1 MLMTNAGLGSLTL
14 AVLRRDLLAAARRGS
29 EWSNPLV
36 FFVMVCALFPLGIG
50 PQPQRLAELAPGIL
64 WVVALLSALLATDSL
79 FRSDYD
85 DATLEQMLLSH
96 QSLYPQVIAKM
107 LTHWLLTGLPLSLL
121 SPLLGVLLYL
131 PSSGMWALMLSLLLG
146 TAVLSFIG
154 GIGAALTVGL
164 RKGGL
169 LLSLITLP
177 LYIPV
182 LIFGSS
188 AVKSAVTGEVYTP
201 QLAML
206 GVFFLM
212 ALALAPL
219 AVCGALRISVD
230 Q

>member
-1 MLMTNAGLGSLTL
+1 MSESGLAHLVV
-14 AVLRRDLLAAARRGS
+14 AVLRRDVMASLRRGS

-50 PQPQRLAELAPGIL
+50 PQPDRLAELAPGIL
-64 WVVALLSALLATDSL
+64 WVVALLASLLATDSL
-79 FRSDYD
+79 FRGDFD

-96 QSLYPQVIAKM
+96 QPLYPQVLAKT
-107 LTHWLLTGLPLSLL
+107 LAHWLMTGLPLSIL
-121 SPLLGVLLYL
+121 SPVLGVLLQL
-131 PSSGMWALMLSLLLG
+131 PTTGMLALMASLLLG
-146 TAVLSFIG
+146 TTVLSFIG
-154 GIGAALTVGL
+154 AIGAALTVGL

-169 LLSLITLP
+169 LLSLIVLP

-188 AVKSAVTGEVYTP
+188 AVKSAVEGGECFP

-206 GVFFLM
+206 GVFYLV
-212 ALALAPL
+212 ALALSPL
-219 AVCGALRISVD
+219 AICGALRISVD

>member
-1 MLMTNAGLGSLTL
+1 MASAGVSSLVV
-14 AVLRRDLLAAARRGS
+14 AVLRRDLSAAARRGS

-36 FFVMVCALFPLGIG
+36 FFIMVCALFPLGIG
-50 PQPQRLAELAPGIL
+50 PQPERLAELAPGIL
-64 WVVALLSALLATDSL
+64 WVVALLASLLASDSV
-79 FRSDYD
+79 FRGDYD

-96 QSLYPQVIAKM
+96 QPLYPQVIAK
-107 LTHWLLTGLPLSLL
+107 TIAHWLLSGLPLSLL
-121 SPLLGVLLYL
+121 SPLLGVLLHL
-131 PSSGMWALMLSLLLG
+131 PMAGMGALMASLALG
-146 TAVLSFIG
+146 SAVLSFIG
-154 GIGAALTVGL
+154 AIGAALTVGL

-169 LLSLITLP
+169 LLSLIILP

-188 AVKSAVTGEVYTP
+188 AVKAAVEAGPYLP

-206 GVFFLM
+206 GVFFLL

-219 AVCGALRISVD
+219 AICGALRISVD